1 MPPSTSCPAHSV
13 TTLSVVTFIPNYT
26 DLTLFDFSQI
36 AGGIIGTLY
45 MIFEGR
51 VLRRPPLPVDRIA
64 LRACLA
70 AGGGIVVGTTIG
82 VNAFSDFVGTLD
94 SRPAFIRALLNI
106 QSRLGEEPLRQHT
119 GHAFPRP
126 DNEVQGLADSTA
138 NSEAWGDE
146 TPINRTAADRP
157 PGTVLRIRLQYS

>member
-1 MPPSTSCPAHSV
+1 
-13 TTLSVVTFIPNYT
+13 
-26 DLTLFDFSQI
+26 
-36 AGGIIGTLY
+36 